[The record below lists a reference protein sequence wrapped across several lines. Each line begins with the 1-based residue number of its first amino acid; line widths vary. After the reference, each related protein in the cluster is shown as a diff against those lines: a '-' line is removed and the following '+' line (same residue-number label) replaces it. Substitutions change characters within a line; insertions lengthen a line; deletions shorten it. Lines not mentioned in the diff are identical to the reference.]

1 MLQRKRG
8 ANLKKIFS
16 IIVAYNSNTE
26 ELSALIRRLK
36 QQTDTIIICNNTS
49 NDLSIRDDNLI
60 IFNFHKNI
68 GIAKA
73 QSFGMKWAFS
83 NGADFVLQVDQD
95 SVPDK
100 SMVSQLLETYQ
111 ILENKGYNVG
121 LVGPQDYDII
131 TNEIRIARLN
141 KGKQIEN
148 SRIFLVDSTLSSGS
162 LISKKAYEIVGGMMD
177 DLFIDLV
184 DYEFCWRLRKSD
196 FIVAKDLKAKLSHRL
211 GNGKKRILGF
221 LCVGVP
227 APIRHYYAFRNTIF
241 LLSKNYAPLYWKLS
255 SIVKLI
261 FKIIVYPIMLDN
273 GKSRLNY
280 MVLGLK
286 HGIKG
291 RMGRID

>member
-1 MLQRKRG
+1 M
-8 ANLKKIFS
+8 KKIFS

-36 QQTDTIIICNNTS
+36 QQTNLIIICNNS
-49 NDLSIRDDNLI
+49 DYNIEYNDNFIKVFNLAE
-60 IFNFHKNI
+60 NL

-73 QSFGMKWAFS
+73 QNVGMGWAFS

-111 ILENKGYNVG
+111 ILEKKGYNVG

-148 SRIFLVDSTLSSGS
+148 SRIFLVDSILSSGS

-184 DYEFCWRLRKSD
+184 DHEFCWRLRKSG
-196 FIVAKDLKAKLSHRL
+196 FIVAKDLKAKLAHRL

-261 FKIIVYPIMLDN
+261 FKVIVYPIMLDD

-280 MVLGLK
+280 MLLGLK